1 MTNLLPSATRYL
13 IDISWF
19 YVGILL
25 EYWHMLSYVL
35 EKKGGFVDKKEI
47 LKSYFDIVVEELTEW
62 INQAT
67 GIISKFSSVAAVTHI
82 VAGQLR
88 RINNSINSLKG
99 SINVLYLTYKDMEK
113 EYELKPLSAQ
123 YMIEFSEKVQEV
135 ESIIKSVKRISNQYD
150 DIIEISRKQH
160 INIDEY
166 VTQTNQESIKILKSL
181 NEKSFLKLLE
191 TGNFVGL

>member
-1 MTNLLPSATRYL
+1 M
-13 IDISWF
+13 
-19 YVGILL
+19 
-25 EYWHMLSYVL
+25 
-35 EKKGGFVDKKEI
+35 DKREI

-135 ESIIKSVKRISNQYD
+135 ESIIKSIKRISNQYD

-181 NEKSFLKLLE
+181 NEYSFPKLLE

>member
-1 MTNLLPSATRYL
+1 
-13 IDISWF
+13 
-19 YVGILL
+19 
-25 EYWHMLSYVL
+25 
-35 EKKGGFVDKKEI
+35 VDKREI

-135 ESIIKSVKRISNQYD
+135 ESIIKSIKRISNQYD

-181 NEKSFLKLLE
+181 NEKSFPKLLE

>member
-1 MTNLLPSATRYL
+1 M
-13 IDISWF
+13 
-19 YVGILL
+19 
-25 EYWHMLSYVL
+25 
-35 EKKGGFVDKKEI
+35 DKREI

-135 ESIIKSVKRISNQYD
+135 ESIIKSIKRISNQYD

-181 NEKSFLKLLE
+181 NEKSFPKLLE

>member
-25 EYWHMLSYVL
+25 EYWLCIR
-35 EKKGGFVDKKEI
+35 EKGGFVDKREI

-135 ESIIKSVKRISNQYD
+135 ESIIKSIKRISNQYD

-181 NEKSFLKLLE
+181 NEKSFPKLLE